1 MSEPMYLS
9 GDDYAHNGGYEDL
22 IDCDD
27 CGTEFD
33 RTEYKSDTCSACED
47 KEMEGIKI

>member
-9 GDDYAHNGGYEDL
+9 GDDYAHNGGYEEL
-22 IDCDD
+22 INCDE

-33 RTEYKSDTCSACED
+33 RSEYRSDTCATCED
-47 KEMEGIKI
+47 KEMEGIEI